1 MRRLFNI
8 PITLRILVALIVIQL
23 LTVLLYIAWTRA
35 DSTDSLLAF
44 ALLAL
49 AAAFFAALWLG
60 SMIRSHH
67 ERDVLLAKEA
77 LRHERE
83 RSRRLVKEQKT
94 QTQESVR
101 RQMTRDFS
109 RQQSRSRLKL
119 YGAFAGMG
127 GLGLLLLLT
136 QFLSLGIVL
145 LSSSGGA
152 VAGYLLRIRQEAQR
166 RKPASGPEETAPKII
181 EASNQP
187 RLSRGKDTQRDPL
200 QPK

>member
-1 MRRLFNI
+1 MQRMFNI
-8 PITLRILVALIVIQL
+8 PITLRILIALVVIQV
-23 LTVLLYIAWTRA
+23 LTVLLYIAWTRT

-60 SMIRSHH
+60 SMTRSHH
-67 ERDVLLAKEA
+67 ARDVLLAKEA

-83 RSRRLVKEQKT
+83 RSRRLVEEQKT
-94 QTQESVR
+94 QTRESVR

-109 RQQSRSRLKL
+109 RQQNRSRLKL

-127 GLGLLLLLT
+127 GIGLLLILT

-152 VAGYLLRIRQEAQR
+152 LAGYLLRIRQETQR
-166 RKPASGPEETAPKII
+166 RRSAAEPEAAAPKII
-181 EASNQP
+181 GAPDNP
-187 RLSRGKDTQRDPL
+187 RLIRNTDTHRDP
-200 QPK
+200 Q